1 MPKALASDGHNE
13 KLIVFHKFSH
23 LITAKT
29 LILRVTDGVNGKFY
43 SRGCISRH
51 LASWRGHRSMANWLA
66 FCRLAWGANQMLWVL
81 FLTTLMSRMRQRKYG
96 QVPESNWKTINQTP
110 FVHFFRCELR
120 ITHKMSAVC
129 VYAGKLV
136 LWYCATVQLVLP
148 EPFLFFRCVLVVE
161 LSLTCCCLG
170 NLFYFF

>member
-96 QVPESNWKTINQTP
+96 QIPESNWKTINQHT
-110 FVHFFRCELR
+110 RCNRHHLSTSSAVNYELR
-120 ITHKMSAVC
+120 TKW
-129 VYAGKLV
+129 V
-136 LWYCATVQLVLP
+136 LFAFTLESLFCGTVLQ
-148 EPFLFFRCVLVVE
+148 C
-161 LSLTCCCLG
+161 
-170 NLFYFF
+170 N